1 MSKQKKTLLFLV
13 TIIILASLTVIS
25 MITENNVTFFSIVQ
39 LAILLI
45 MFFSYFTWART
56 TEDERPV
63 PNDELGQKITT
74 ESGIVSYKI
83 LIVLIFGFI
92 CLDYF
97 LHESANLLLIVL
109 FAIALVI
116 LPIIEFVK
124 AQSYR

>member
-1 MSKQKKTLLFLV
+1 MSKKKTVLFLV
-13 TIIILASLTVIS
+13 TLVIVASLTIIS
-25 MITENNVTFFSIVQ
+25 MIIENNVTFFSIVQ

-63 PNDELGQKITT
+63 PDDELGEKITM
-74 ESGIVSYKI
+74 ESGLVSYKI

-116 LPIIEFVK
+116 LPIIEFMK
-124 AQSYR
+124 ARSYR

>member
-1 MSKQKKTLLFLV
+1 MSKKKTILFLV
-13 TIIILASLTVIS
+13 TLVILASLTVIS
-25 MITENNVTFFSIVQ
+25 MIIENNVTFFSIVQ

-63 PNDELGQKITT
+63 PDDELGEKITM
-74 ESGIVSYKI
+74 ESGLVSYKI

-109 FAIALVI
+109 FAIALVT
-116 LPIIEFVK
+116 LPIIEFMK
-124 AQSYR
+124 ARSYR

>member
-1 MSKQKKTLLFLV
+1 MSKKKTVLFFVTLV
-13 TIIILASLTVIS
+13 IVASLTIIS
-25 MITENNVTFFSIVQ
+25 MFIENNVTFFSIVQ

-63 PNDELGQKITT
+63 PDDELGEKITM
-74 ESGIVSYKI
+74 ESGLVSYKI

-97 LHESANLLLIVL
+97 LHESANLLLIIL

-116 LPIIEFVK
+116 LPIIEFMK
-124 AQSYR
+124 ARSYR

>member
-1 MSKQKKTLLFLV
+1 MSKKKTVLFLV
-13 TIIILASLTVIS
+13 TLVILASLTVMS
-25 MITENNVTFFSIVQ
+25 MIIENNVTFFSIVQ

-63 PNDELGQKITT
+63 PDDELGEKITM
-74 ESGIVSYKI
+74 ESGLVSYKI

-109 FAIALVI
+109 FAIALVT
-116 LPIIEFVK
+116 LPIIEFMK
-124 AQSYR
+124 ARSYR

>member
-1 MSKQKKTLLFLV
+1 MSKKKTDLFLV
-13 TIIILASLTVIS
+13 TLVILASLTIIS
-25 MITENNVTFFSIVQ
+25 MIFENNVTFFSIVQ
-39 LAILLI
+39 LAILMI

-63 PNDELGQKITT
+63 PDDELGEKITT
-74 ESGIVSYKI
+74 ESGLVSYKI

-109 FAIALVI
+109 FAIGLTL
-116 LPIIEFVK
+116 LPIIEFLK
-124 AQSYR
+124 ARSYR

>member
-1 MSKQKKTLLFLV
+1 MSKKKTGLFLV
-13 TIIILASLTVIS
+13 TLVILASLTVIS
-25 MITENNVTFFSIVQ
+25 MIIENNVTFFSIVQ

-45 MFFSYFTWART
+45 MLFSYFTWART

-63 PNDELGQKITT
+63 PDDELGEKITM
-74 ESGIVSYKI
+74 ESGLVSYKI

-109 FAIALVI
+109 FAIALVT
-116 LPIIEFVK
+116 LPIIKFMK
-124 AQSYR
+124 ARSYR

>member
-1 MSKQKKTLLFLV
+1 MSNKKTRLFLV
-13 TIIILASLTVIS
+13 TLVTVASLTVIS
-25 MITENNVTFFSIVQ
+25 MVIENNVTFFSIVQ

-63 PNDELGQKITT
+63 PDDELGQKITT
-74 ESGIVSYKI
+74 ESGYVSYKI

-109 FAIALVI
+109 FAIGLTL
-116 LPIIEFVK
+116 LPIIEFLK
-124 AQSYR
+124 ARSYR

>member
-1 MSKQKKTLLFLV
+1 MSKKKTVLFLV
-13 TIIILASLTVIS
+13 TLVILASLTVIS
-25 MITENNVTFFSIVQ
+25 MIIENNVTFFSIVQ

-63 PNDELGQKITT
+63 PDDELGEKITM
-74 ESGIVSYKI
+74 ESGLVSYKI

-109 FAIALVI
+109 FGIALVT
-116 LPIIEFVK
+116 LPIIEFMK
-124 AQSYR
+124 ARSYR

>member
-1 MSKQKKTLLFLV
+1 MSKKKTVLFLV
-13 TIIILASLTVIS
+13 TLVILASLTVIS
-25 MITENNVTFFSIVQ
+25 MIIENNVTFFSIVQ

-63 PNDELGQKITT
+63 PDDELGEKITM
-74 ESGIVSYKI
+74 ESGLVSYKI

-109 FAIALVI
+109 FAIALVT
-116 LPIIEFVK
+116 LPIIEFMK
-124 AQSYR
+124 ARSYR

>member
-1 MSKQKKTLLFLV
+1 MSKKKTILFL
-13 TIIILASLTVIS
+13 SLTVIS
-25 MITENNVTFFSIVQ
+25 IIIENNITFFSIVQ

-45 MFFSYFTWART
+45 MFFSYFTWAQT

-109 FAIALVI
+109 FAIGLTL
-116 LPIIEFVK
+116 LPIIEFMK
-124 AQSYR
+124 ARSYR

>member
-1 MSKQKKTLLFLV
+1 MSKKKTVLFLV
-13 TIIILASLTVIS
+13 TLVIVASLTIIS
-25 MITENNVTFFSIVQ
+25 MFIENNVTFFSIVQ

-45 MFFSYFTWART
+45 MFSSYFTWART

-63 PNDELGQKITT
+63 PDDELGEKITM
-74 ESGIVSYKI
+74 ESGLVSYKI

-97 LHESANLLLIVL
+97 LHESANLLLIIL
-109 FAIALVI
+109 FAIGLTL

-124 AQSYR
+124 ARSYR

>member
-1 MSKQKKTLLFLV
+1 MSKKKTVLFLV
-13 TIIILASLTVIS
+13 TLVIVASLTVFS
-25 MITENNVTFFSIVQ
+25 MIFENNVTFFSLVQ

-63 PNDELGQKITT
+63 PDDELGEKITM
-74 ESGIVSYKI
+74 ESGLVSYKI

-109 FAIALVI
+109 FAIALVT
-116 LPIIEFVK
+116 LPIIEFMK
-124 AQSYR
+124 ARSYR